1 VTRTVVKANYRF
13 AGGGRLGGARSKMNA
28 SGAYYASRP
37 NELGERQERQAF
49 TLERDDLNREEWR
62 EEVQQLEGRF
72 AYRMVLSPGEELRGE
87 ALKAWT
93 RETLQSLDNHGS
105 KLRWVGWSHEDQTK
119 HPHVHVIGFSAGRL
133 EVPDFERVR
142 VEGDRQVQQ
151 VLERQQSLSRDP
163 MREEWDREREA
174 QRQTQ
179 EQPRTPTQEQIREQT
194 RDQSRDQNQDQSRE
208 QSRNLKQDAE
218 RARELEQDRCRGFG
232 RGR

>member
-1 VTRTVVKANYRF
+1 MV
-13 AGGGRLGGARSKMNA
+13 A
-28 SGAYYASRP
+28 SGMYYASRP
-37 NELGERQERQAF
+37 NELGERQDRQAF
-49 TLERDDLNREEWR
+49 TLERDDLNRENWR
-62 EEVQQLEGRF
+62 EEVNKLDGRF

-133 EVPDFERVR
+133 QVPDFERVR

-174 QRQTQ
+174 QKQIQ
-179 EQPRTPTQEQIREQT
+179 EQPRTQTQEQIREQ
-194 RDQSRDQNQDQSRE
+194 SRGPQQE
-208 QSRNLKQDAE
+208 AE
-218 RARELEQDRCRGFG
+218 RVRELELERSQERQREANRGPEVSRGFG
-232 RGR
+232 R

>member
-13 AGGGRLGGARSKMNA
+13 AGGGRLGGARSKMVA
-28 SGAYYASRP
+28 SGMYYASRP
-37 NELGERQERQAF
+37 NELGERQDRQAF
-49 TLERDDLNREEWR
+49 TLDRDDLGRADWR
-62 EEVQQLEGRF
+62 EEVNKLDGRF

-93 RETLQSLDNHGS
+93 RETLQSLDHHGS

-133 EVPDFERVR
+133 EVPDFERIR

-151 VLERQQSLSRDP
+151 VVERQQSLSRDP

-179 EQPRTPTQEQIREQT
+179 EQTRTPTQEQIREQ
-194 RDQSRDQNQDQSRE
+194 SRDPNQDQSRE

-218 RARELEQDRCRGFG
+218 RAQELEQDRSRGFG
-232 RGR
+232 LSR